1 MTLREKFSP
10 TCFLSALGAGG
21 LSVSFFMYLMFLV
34 PHPTTPM
41 ATFEY
46 IMEALEKGDYISFIS
61 SVALVFIIAF
71 AILHFKLL
79 YWNTKQ

>member
-46 IMEALEKGDYISFIS
+46 IMEALEKGDAISFIS
-61 SVALVFIIAF
+61 SFALVFIIAF
-71 AILHFKLL
+71 AILD
-79 YWNTKQ
+79 TKFIKSSIYF